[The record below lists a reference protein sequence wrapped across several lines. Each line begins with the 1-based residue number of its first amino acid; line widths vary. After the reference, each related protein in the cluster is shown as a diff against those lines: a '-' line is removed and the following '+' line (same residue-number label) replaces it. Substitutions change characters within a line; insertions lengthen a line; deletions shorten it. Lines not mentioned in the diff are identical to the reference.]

1 LFAYYLKK
9 NGNKNLIEPSAL
21 DLLIEHMWPGN
32 TRELVNIVKSVEIIA
47 DKRMIL
53 ATDLPREI
61 RNSLFSETKVA
72 TSINNGNIKEVNSL
86 KISKLAKKKELLLS
100 CLERNFGNKAAA
112 ARELGISRKT
122 LYNNLSKLDIVEF

>member
-1 LFAYYLKK
+1 MFAYYLKK

-61 RNSLFSETKVA
+61 RNSLFSETEIA

-122 LYNNLSKLDIVEF
+122 LYNNLSKLNIVEF